1 MAIGDIDFVRVPI
14 VVDPNGLTDSAVVNA
29 AAALFTPTN
38 YDSITM
44 VIVPGEGINST
55 KQVLVIAGRR
65 LT

>member
-14 VVDPNGLTDSAVVNA
+14 EIDPNGLPDSAVVNA

-38 YDSITM
+38 YDSIT
-44 VIVPGEGINST
+44 ITLVPGEGINST
-55 KQVLVIAGRR
+55 KQVLLIAGRR